1 MLVLRVVR
9 LEKLEESKIR
19 LQEKLYNYVNE
30 HLSNGQ
36 IEGVSVREFCLLLYT
51 IALRTLSLS
60 PLLTGPITQLRKNDC
75 LWCVFIPTKK

>member
-1 MLVLRVVR
+1 LLVLRVVR
-9 LEKLEESKIR
+9 LEKLGESKIR

-30 HLSNGQ
+30 HLGNGQ
-36 IEGVSVREFCLLLYT
+36 IEGVSVREFYLLLYT

-60 PLLTGPITQLRKNDC
+60 PLLTGPTTQLRTNDC